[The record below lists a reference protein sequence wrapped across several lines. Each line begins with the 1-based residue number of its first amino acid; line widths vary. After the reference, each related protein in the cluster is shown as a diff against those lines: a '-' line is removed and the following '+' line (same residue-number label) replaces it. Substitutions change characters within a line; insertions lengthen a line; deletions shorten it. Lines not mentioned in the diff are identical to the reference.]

1 MEEAT
6 KVRLVPLSFCL
17 FFFPIIFSFKEIV
30 KIQNFDL
37 EQNVRLNLFRLSAFV
52 KIYGMGWAYE
62 NVGL

>member
-17 FFFPIIFSFKEIV
+17 FFFFFPNYILFKEIV
-30 KIQNFDL
+30 KIQTFDW

-52 KIYGMGWAYE
+52 KLYGMGWA
-62 NVGL
+62 